1 MDGDGDPDFVDAN
14 GGYYNEVLFNQ
25 LNHPTQ
31 GGCSDITV
39 NSAAGQCGATVT
51 YSHNVTDNCSATI
64 SYAPASGSFFP
75 VGTTAVTATAE
86 DPSGNK
92 TTCTF
97 NVIVVD
103 NIPPVITC
111 PVNINVYATS
121 AAGAVVNYATPVG
134 TDNCS
139 GASTVR
145 IAGLGS
151 GSTFPIGTTTVTHR
165 VTDAAGLTASCS
177 FTVTVT
183 GLAPEVHCPSDI
195 TVNNTPGVCGAS
207 VTFAATETRGI
218 PASVITYSVQPGTV
232 FPVGVTTVFVTATN
246 AVGVSTCS
254 FTVRVVDNQ
263 LPVITVP
270 SDITVNNTAGN
281 CGAVVGFNAK
291 MIASNGGA
299 AAGAQDGGA
308 IMSVNSATAAS
319 TVIGTPVA
327 GSGITG
333 IDFASNGTLYG
344 IKVVNS
350 GTGASLITINP
361 STGSLVSTIG
371 AIRLNGNAINLTDMA
386 IQPGTNTI
394 YGTTT
399 SNQLV
404 TINATTA
411 AATLIGQPVSIGL
424 LPVDR
429 LCPEW
434 HIVWIKNQPG
444 E

>member
-1 MDGDGDPDFVDAN
+1 
-14 GGYYNEVLFNQ
+14 
-25 LNHPTQ
+25 
-31 GGCSDITV
+31 
-39 NSAAGQCGATVT
+39 
-51 YSHNVTDNCSATI
+51 
-64 SYAPASGSFFP
+64 
-75 VGTTAVTATAE
+75 
-86 DPSGNK
+86 
-92 TTCTF
+92 
-97 NVIVVD
+97 
-103 NIPPVITC
+103 
-111 PVNINVYATS
+111 
-121 AAGAVVNYATPVG
+121 
-134 TDNCS
+134 
-139 GASTVR
+139 
-145 IAGLGS
+145 
-151 GSTFPIGTTTVTHR
+151 
-165 VTDAAGLTASCS
+165 
-177 FTVTVT
+177 
-183 GLAPEVHCPSDI
+183 
-195 TVNNTPGVCGAS
+195 
-207 VTFAATETRGI
+207 
-218 PASVITYSVQPGTV
+218 
-232 FPVGVTTVFVTATN
+232 VGVTTVFVTATN

-270 SDITVNNTAGN
+270 SDITVNNTAGD

-411 AATLIGQPVSIGL
+411 AATLIGQPVSSGSFLSIGFAQ
-424 LPVDR
+424 
-429 LCPEW
+429 
-434 HIVWIKNQPG
+434 KNQPG